1 TPLVIAEDLVG
12 GSVVEGGQLNTALG
26 DLAEL
31 VAQLATLG
39 RPRSRASRSR
49 NATTTA
55 VVSVSPVR
63 AATSRARRSASGSL
77 TLSCTPQKFHP
88 ATERRGL
95 QPSRN
100 VERMPCESLA
110 KILLGRSN
118 YWEHRT
124 RLLMSAVIRHNE
136 LQLW

>member
-1 TPLVIAEDLVG
+1 
-12 GSVVEGGQLNTALG
+12 
-26 DLAEL
+26 
-31 VAQLATLG
+31 
-39 RPRSRASRSR
+39 SRASRSR

-124 RLLMSAVIRHNE
+124 RFVDERGHSPQRAAALVRRKHMVDEPLVHG
-136 LQLW
+136 